1 MRTLGA
7 CRYYHCY
14 IFKVLMI
21 TIILAISIKMWSAFG
36 LLAWFPL
43 VAQWWR
49 ICLPMK
55 GDAGDKGSIPGLGR
69 SSGGRHGNPFQHSC
83 LENPMDRGALLTAVL
98 RVAMSWTWLKW
109 PSMHAGTRQ
118 AGWICPISQH
128 MAGGICWRELRG
140 WAGPCPIS

>member
-21 TIILAISIKMWSAFG
+21 TISLAISIKMWSAFG

-69 SSGGRHGNPFQHSC
+69 SSGGGSGNLFQYSC
-83 LENPMDRGALLTAVL
+83 LGNPMDRATKQATIH
-98 RVAMSWTWLKW
+98 RVAESDTTEHADTYLTPWVKE
-109 PSMHAGTRQ
+109 SM
-118 AGWICPISQH
+118 WKFCKYISIFLFWNWGNNH
-128 MAGGICWRELRG
+128 RHEMRHI
-140 WAGPCPIS
+140 